1 MGEREKMMMET
12 LLISQVLMTLG
23 ILIVTAYRVKIE
35 KKQIQT
41 IVKNAEATEKI
52 RALKWALKSER
63 EQMLAM
69 NSKEFVDFLEKV
81 VSDED
86 STQ

>member
-1 MGEREKMMMET
+1 MEVEVI
-12 LLISQVLMTLG
+12 LLISQILMTLG
-23 ILIVTAYRVKIE
+23 ILIVTAYRVKLERKQVQAIVQNTEAIE
-35 KKQIQT
+35 R
-41 IVKNAEATEKI
+41 I

-63 EQMLAM
+63 EQILTM

-86 STQ
+86 